1 MEVVAKSADGEEA
14 VKLTKQ
20 LMPDVAIIDISMPRM
35 GGIEAIEL
43 IKKACPKIAILALS
57 AYDYESYVLA
67 SLQAGASGY
76 LLKDTPIVKL
86 LSAIRMVH
94 EGQGAVLYLGSN
106 EAIKDRLRYDRTES
120 DIRQKM
126 HARELEVLKLAAKGL
141 GNKEIAKRLG
151 ISERTIQSHF
161 MNVFKKL
168 GVNSRAGAVLAAL
181 RRGWLTL
188 EDLP

>member
-14 VKLTKQ
+14 VKLSKQ
-20 LMPDVAIIDISMPRM
+20 LMPDVAIIDIAMPRM

-94 EGQGAVLYLGSN
+94 EGHGAVLYLGSN